1 MTVAHRQIADTVC
14 MQAGYS
20 ASVIPDGVI
29 IVYFFH
35 VQLGVLDETC
45 NFTKN
50 ESLQSDAHRSYP
62 HSCAYSEHTLRSY
75 VHDPVQSPLND
86 ILSL

>member
-20 ASVIPDGVI
+20 VSVIPDGVI

-35 VQLGVLDETC
+35 VQLGDVDETC
-45 NFTKN
+45 NFKIGKFTKN
-50 ESLQSDAHRSYP
+50 E
-62 HSCAYSEHTLRSY
+62 
-75 VHDPVQSPLND
+75 
-86 ILSL
+86 